1 MGNIYGCIMGNFDF
15 FENWNK
21 VVRWILFV
29 PMLPI
34 AYIITFF
41 VGKYCFWYAY
51 GWIGLGDDSIIGFL
65 ILHFYLSFA
74 CFIIPIQVSVSCAPK
89 GKIIIASI
97 YLGIIILLLGFSTF
111 SLITYGDGRPLWQ
124 SIYDYILN
132 LAGAIIALISVVS
145 QESSNRDNALE
156 V

>member
-1 MGNIYGCIMGNFDF
+1 MGEFNY

-21 VVRWILFV
+21 VIRWILFI
-29 PMLPI
+29 PILPI
-34 AYIITFF
+34 SYAITFF
-41 VGKYCFWYAY
+41 VGKYCFWFAY
-51 GWIGLGDDSIIGFL
+51 GWIGLSEDSILGFI

-74 CFIIPIQVSVSCAPK
+74 CFLIPIQVSVSCAPK
-89 GKIIIASI
+89 GKITIASI
-97 YLGIIILLLGFSTF
+97 YVGIMILLLGFSTF

-132 LAGAIIALISVVS
+132 ISGAIIALILVVN
-145 QESSNRDNALE
+145 QETSKRENALS